1 MTPTT
6 DAQSVILQY
15 AMFIPWLVG
24 LLKRDRTVGEQQ
36 TAEVPA
42 STTAHTRAD

>member
-1 MTPTT
+1 MTSTS

-24 LLKRDRTVGEQQ
+24 LLKRDSTIGEQQ

-42 STTAHTRAD
+42 STTAHKRND

>member
-1 MTPTT
+1 MTSTT

-24 LLKRDRTVGEQQ
+24 LLKRDRTIGDQEH
-36 TAEVPA
+36 AAVPA
-42 STTAHTRAD
+42 STTAHTRTD